1 MLAMLQYKYHSKG
14 GASVAALS
22 ESKRRANNKYIKEN
36 MTVLGCKVRKD
47 YADRIRAAAASQ
59 GDTVN
64 AIIKRGLDAYL
75 EEYEPYKSEH

>member
-1 MLAMLQYKYHSKG
+1 
-14 GASVAALS
+14 
-22 ESKRRANNKYIKEN
+22 

-47 YADRIRAAAASQ
+47 YAERIRAAAAGQ

-64 AIIKRGLDAYL
+64 AIIKRSLDAYL